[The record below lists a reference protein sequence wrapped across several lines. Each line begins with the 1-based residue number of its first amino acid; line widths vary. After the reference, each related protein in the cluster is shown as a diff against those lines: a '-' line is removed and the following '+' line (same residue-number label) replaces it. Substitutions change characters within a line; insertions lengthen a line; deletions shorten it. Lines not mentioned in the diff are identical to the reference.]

1 MKAGG
6 IKTLKGEG
14 SSFNCEGIFCE
25 VLLWILSIGIWASII
40 VAILTKPILFII
52 PVCVY
57 FIYLVPEL
65 CSKTKDLISSQ
76 KFPEQINSLIKILF
90 KEEPIVSFDCEIYTR
105 VKFKDSEGNE
115 DYNLRYDRT
124 ESEIFEFLS
133 SRDVSGPLYFSSDGK
148 SFVILTI
155 KSEVNFADTISYSDY
170 KQQRDNFQKNKRPFF
185 GDDSYKFKETISING
200 IGNKDYLVNIY
211 GHENYFISK
220 CTFIVFAILTFGQ
233 IYKLILLCMTKHI
246 TFKIKKIISNRYDL
260 SNDTKYD
267 AFAPKLIFPTKTFEY
282 NKNDISH
289 INHSIKVNPPTH
301 EELTK
306 SLQYKDYIPKFE
318 TNQEQ
323 NLSKGTAVTVNNNYN
338 NNQSYD
344 TNNNII
350 PINSN
355 PNQAANNNNLFNE
368 SNVNFNTNG
377 NIFNKL

>member
-170 KQQRDNFQKNKRPFF
+170 KQQRDNFQKNKRPVS
-185 GDDSYKFKETISING
+185 GDDSDKFK
-200 IGNKDYLVNIY
+200 
-211 GHENYFISK
+211 
-220 CTFIVFAILTFGQ
+220 
-233 IYKLILLCMTKHI
+233 
-246 TFKIKKIISNRYDL
+246 
-260 SNDTKYD
+260 
-267 AFAPKLIFPTKTFEY
+267 
-282 NKNDISH
+282 
-289 INHSIKVNPPTH
+289 
-301 EELTK
+301 
-306 SLQYKDYIPKFE
+306 
-318 TNQEQ
+318 
-323 NLSKGTAVTVNNNYN
+323 
-338 NNQSYD
+338 
-344 TNNNII
+344 
-350 PINSN
+350 
-355 PNQAANNNNLFNE
+355 
-368 SNVNFNTNG
+368 
-377 NIFNKL
+377 

>member
-57 FIYLVPEL
+57 CIYLVPEL

-170 KQQRDNFQKNKRPFF
+170 KQQRDNFQKNKRPVS
-185 GDDSYKFKETISING
+185 GDDSDKFK
-200 IGNKDYLVNIY
+200 
-211 GHENYFISK
+211 
-220 CTFIVFAILTFGQ
+220 
-233 IYKLILLCMTKHI
+233 
-246 TFKIKKIISNRYDL
+246 
-260 SNDTKYD
+260 
-267 AFAPKLIFPTKTFEY
+267 
-282 NKNDISH
+282 
-289 INHSIKVNPPTH
+289 
-301 EELTK
+301 
-306 SLQYKDYIPKFE
+306 
-318 TNQEQ
+318 
-323 NLSKGTAVTVNNNYN
+323 
-338 NNQSYD
+338 
-344 TNNNII
+344 
-350 PINSN
+350 
-355 PNQAANNNNLFNE
+355 
-368 SNVNFNTNG
+368 
-377 NIFNKL
+377 